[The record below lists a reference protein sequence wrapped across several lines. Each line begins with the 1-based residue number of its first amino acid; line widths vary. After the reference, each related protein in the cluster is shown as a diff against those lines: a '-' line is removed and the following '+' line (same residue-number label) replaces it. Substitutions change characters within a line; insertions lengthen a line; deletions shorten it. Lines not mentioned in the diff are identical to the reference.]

1 MARRGFRLKIPGIG
15 TKLNLKS
22 PNTWLFAGLAGLGV
36 LAYLAYSG
44 KKTGFGPLDTAAGQF
59 EDIYEDYI
67 GPFPDMPMG
76 GPMKKPVQ
84 TAPVVPSAPS
94 KGMAFDD
101 MVFSGAYA
109 TDAPTPY
116 VDWWNND
123 ISDDD
128 RIIIA

>member
-1 MARRGFRLKIPGIG
+1 MARRGFRLKIPGLG
-15 TKLNLKS
+15 SKLNLKS
-22 PNTWLFAGLAGLGV
+22 PNTWLWVGGAALAGLAI
-36 LAYLAYSG
+36 LAYTG
-44 KKTGFGPLDTAAGQF
+44 KKTGVGFIDTAAGQF
-59 EDIYEDYI
+59 EDTFEDYI
-67 GPFPDMPMG
+67 GPFPDMP
-76 GPMKKPVQ
+76 GPMAKKPVQ

-94 KGMAFDD
+94 RGMTFDD

-128 RIIIA
+128 RIIVA